1 MKVKL
6 ELTANWELSHDLEV
20 EVDEEIFSAWCKDA
34 RVREDDPLSVDEFIH
49 QYYSIVNVEHPPVPC
64 ETIKLVCN
72 TWGKPKE
79 DDDTRTVVNNILG
92 CKELVTAHEAKVIKP
107 IQFEPARDIEW
118 FEVKPKQKDRDES

>member
-64 ETIKLVCN
+64 
-72 TWGKPKE
+72 
-79 DDDTRTVVNNILG
+79 
-92 CKELVTAHEAKVIKP
+92 
-107 IQFEPARDIEW
+107 
-118 FEVKPKQKDRDES
+118 